1 MGLILPTAACAVVV
15 YLIYQ
20 YALYPVFVS
29 PLRKLP
35 AAHWTCH
42 FCSLWIL
49 LARKNKQENNS
60 LFKAHLEYG
69 PVVRIGPNEVSADG
83 VEAIRAIYQGG
94 FEKGFWYTI
103 FDNYGVPNMFSTSS
117 SKSHSARKRMI
128 SNIYSKTFIQ
138 SSPASH
144 SQLSH
149 VLFRRLIPSLYG
161 RAEAKSNEVG
171 DMDVGV
177 KSHQRSARNHH
188 DVEVFG
194 LFLAAAMDL
203 ITAYIFGLSNGTNFI
218 EDESHRQS
226 WQKMYLARANYPF
239 WPQEVPA
246 LTAFCSRW
254 MPWFRLYPKWVDE
267 SNEDLGQWNR
277 DLCEKAKQ
285 ATSEEA
291 KQNLQ
296 ATDNE
301 TDAAD
306 EPVVYNALH
315 AGIDREWR
323 TNGEKSLLYST
334 SILERDPAVAS
345 ELMDHSLAGQETTG
359 VALTYATWHLSKIP
373 ELQEELRAEIMSVAA
388 SMKLDHGS
396 IPENTN
402 ARPTLPDPKTLDAL
416 PLLNAVIME
425 TLRLHAPIPGPQPRQ
440 TPKDGCHIG
449 GHRIPGGVRI
459 ASSAHSLHRDA
470 RVYLQPEEWIPSRWL
485 QPKANNIEGAELKEW
500 EERRREMHRNFWAF
514 SSGGRM
520 CIGSNFAVNEMKYM
534 LAAIYA
540 NFKTTVVDDEGIEQ
554 EDAYTAKPL
563 SERLVL
569 RFHSL
574 ETKMAA
580 GGGSDC

>member
-1 MGLILPTAACAVVV
+1 MGLILPTTTCVVAV
-15 YLIYQ
+15 YLLYQ
-20 YALYPVFVS
+20 YAFYPVFVS

-35 AAHWTCH
+35 VAHWTCH

-94 FEKGFWYTI
+94 FEKGLWYTI
-103 FDNYGVPNMFSTSS
+103 FDNYRVPNMFSTSS
-117 SKSHSARKRMI
+117 SKSHSARKRMT

-144 SQLSH
+144 SQLSN
-149 VLFRRLIPSLYG
+149 VLFRRLIPALYG
-161 RAEAKSNEVG
+161 RAEAMSNEVG
-171 DMDVGV
+171 DLDIEV
-177 KSHQRSARNHH
+177 KSQQGATRNHY

-194 LFLAAAMDL
+194 LFLAAAMDV

-218 EDESHRQS
+218 EDESHRHS

-239 WPQEVPA
+239 WPQEVPG

-254 MPWFRLYPKWVDE
+254 VPWLRLYPKWVDK

-277 DLCEKAKQ
+277 DLCERTKK
-285 ATSEEA
+285 ATSEET
-291 KQNLQ
+291 KQNLRV
-296 ATDNE
+296 TDSE

-334 SILERDPAVAS
+334 SILERDRAVAS

-359 VALTYATWHLSKIP
+359 VALTYATWHLSKVT
-373 ELQEELRAEIMSVAA
+373 EVQEELRAEIMSIAA

-396 IPENTN
+396 TANNTN
-402 ARPTLPDPKTLDAL
+402 ALPTLPDPKTLDAL
-416 PLLNAVIME
+416 PLLNAVVME

-449 GHRIPGGVRI
+449 GYRIPGGVRI
-459 ASSAHSLHRDA
+459 ASCAHSLHRDA
-470 RVYLQPEEWIPSRWL
+470 RVYPQPEEWIPSRWL
-485 QPKANNIEGAELKEW
+485 QPKTNNIEGVDLMQW
-500 EERRREMHRNFWAF
+500 EERRREMHRYFWAF

-520 CIGSNFAVNEMKYM
+520 CIGSNFAMNEMKYM

-554 EDAYTAKPL
+554 EDSYTARPL
-563 SERLVL
+563 GERLVL

-574 ETKMAA
+574 ETKTGA
-580 GGGSDC
+580 GGVSDC